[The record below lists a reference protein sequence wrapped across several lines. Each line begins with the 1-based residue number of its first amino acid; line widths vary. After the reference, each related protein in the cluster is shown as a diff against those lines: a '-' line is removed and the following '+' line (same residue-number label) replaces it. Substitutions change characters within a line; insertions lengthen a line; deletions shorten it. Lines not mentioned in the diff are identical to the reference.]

1 MRDGLGKRLPIPK
14 KSIKQLHTRGKE
26 TSEEQILETAPK
38 SWPILAGA
46 VPIIYITYYNWIN

>member
-1 MRDGLGKRLPIPK
+1 MRDGLGKRLPIQK

-46 VPIIYITYYNWIN
+46 VPIIYIYNIL